1 MVRGFE
7 PIAGADARVLI
18 LGTAPS
24 VRSLEL
30 QQYYGHPR
38 NAFWPIMCALF
49 AGGEELDYSGQV
61 DLLVSARVALWDV
74 LRAAERPGSL
84 DSSIA
89 AASAVPNDIGRFL
102 AGHPDVAHIF
112 FNGAAAQALFERHL
126 SSLQATEPALVFRR
140 LPSTSPANA
149 GVSFEAKLR
158 AWGAVKEAALG
169 SRQTHGTE
177 PS

>member
-7 PIAGADARVLI
+7 PSAGADACVLI
-18 LGTAPS
+18 LGTVPS

-38 NAFWPIMCALF
+38 NAFWPIMSALF
-49 AGGEELDYSGQV
+49 ADGEELDYSARV

-102 AGHPDVAHIF
+102 AGHSDIAHVF

-126 SSLQATEPALVFRR
+126 SSVRATDPALVFQR

-149 GVSFEAKLR
+149 GVSFEAKLK
-158 AWGAVKEAALG
+158 AWGAVKEAVLG
-169 SRQTHGTE
+169 SRQTHQTE

>member
-1 MVRGFE
+1 MRGFE
-7 PIAGADARVLI
+7 PIAGADACVLI

-38 NAFWPIMCALF
+38 NAFWPIMRALF
-49 AGGEELDYSGQV
+49 ADGEELDYPAQV
-61 DLLVSARVALWDV
+61 ELLVSAHVALWDV

-102 AGHPDVAHIF
+102 AGYPDIVHVF
-112 FNGAAAQALFERHL
+112 FNGATAQALFERHL
-126 SSLQATEPALVFRR
+126 SSVQATDPALVFQR

-149 GVSFEAKLR
+149 GVSFKAKLR
-158 AWGAVKEAALG
+158 AWGAVKEAALAG
-169 SRQTHGTE
+169 RQRHRTE
-177 PS
+177 LS

>member
-7 PIAGADARVLI
+7 PSAGADACVLI

-30 QQYYGHPR
+30 QQYYAHPR
-38 NAFWPIMCALF
+38 NAFWPIMSALF
-49 AGGEELDYSGQV
+49 ADGEEPDYSARV

-89 AASAVPNDIGRFL
+89 AATAVPNDIGRFL
-102 AGHPDVAHIF
+102 AGHSDIAHVFYQRRCGAGPLRASPIV
-112 FNGAAAQALFERHL
+112 GAGDRSGAGIPAAAVD
-126 SSLQATEPALVFRR
+126 EP
-140 LPSTSPANA
+140 
-149 GVSFEAKLR
+149 G
-158 AWGAVKEAALG
+158 
-169 SRQTHGTE
+169 
-177 PS
+177 